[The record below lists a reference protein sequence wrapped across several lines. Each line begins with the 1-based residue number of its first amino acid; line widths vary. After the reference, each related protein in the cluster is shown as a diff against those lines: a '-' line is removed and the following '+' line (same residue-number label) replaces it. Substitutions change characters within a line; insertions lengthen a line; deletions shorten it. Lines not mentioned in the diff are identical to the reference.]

1 MKSLLLSLFY
11 LGFGFT
17 SFVFVLY
24 SQETEDWTK
33 RIEKKWGME
42 DDKKNEIQKKV
53 KSENPIPVF
62 LTQFQPV
69 KQEFPVNPTMENQ
82 IVGKMGTKIT
92 IPANSIALPMGYK
105 RGDILTMELIE
116 VYNDLD
122 FITSGISLEYLN
134 PNLNIFESGGMFKLT
149 ATYYDKPLNLKRG
162 VKLKVEIPRLIDS
175 DKKMKFYKLDEKE
188 GWVDKGELSDSDTRP
203 ANSDS
208 PRPNLLSKLMD
219 DFKWWNCDY
228 PNPDTTCI
236 EGKIIPY
243 DANSPSTVT
252 LVGLDYKNAAS
263 RFAENNRFQVNA
275 IKGKRVKLIVM
286 DAIGNIGLSLELNTG
301 TLDSSSEKKCTDIGT
316 IQILKTD
323 RSILKDRQKLLNHLG
338 LYDVR

>member
-1 MKSLLLSLFY
+1 M
-11 LGFGFT
+11 
-17 SFVFVLY
+17 
-24 SQETEDWTK
+24 
-33 RIEKKWGME
+33 
-42 DDKKNEIQKKV
+42 
-53 KSENPIPVF
+53 
-62 LTQFQPV
+62 
-69 KQEFPVNPTMENQ
+69 
-82 IVGKMGTKIT
+82 
-92 IPANSIALPMGYK
+92 
-105 RGDILTMELIE
+105 
-116 VYNDLD
+116 
-122 FITSGISLEYLN
+122 
-134 PNLNIFESGGMFKLT
+134 
-149 ATYYDKPLNLKRG
+149 
-162 VKLKVEIPRLIDS
+162 
-175 DKKMKFYKLDEKE
+175 
-188 GWVDKGELSDSDTRP
+188 